1 MQFERSYA
9 KPKFLMQQQ
18 KITLKLNDL
27 NNKRLLEDRER
38 QIWLSFKQGNEDS
51 FKELMELY
59 YPSLLSYGLRF
70 QKDRELVK
78 DCIQDL
84 FLELWKSRKT
94 LSDVLA
100 PKSYLLVS
108 LRRKL
113 LKEVGRI
120 RWFREAPEVLEDYNF
135 EVQFAI
141 ETYLINT
148 EIQHED
154 LKKLKKSISQLT
166 KRQREAIYL
175 RFYQELGYDEIAE
188 TLGIN
193 KHSAV
198 NLVYEAIRFI
208 KLNWIYP

>member
-1 MQFERSYA
+1 MQS
-9 KPKFLMQQQ
+9 PK
-18 KITLKLNDL
+18 TLRTTDHLL
-27 NNKRLLEDRER
+27 QRHLLEENAP
-38 QIWLSFKQGNEDS
+38 QIWLSFKQGN
-51 FKELMELY
+51 KEAFNELIELY
-59 YPSLLSYGLRF
+59 YPAMLNYGMRF

-84 FLELWKSRKT
+84 FLDIWKNRNSVG
-94 LSDVLA
+94 DVRT

-113 LKEVGRI
+113 LREVGRI
-120 RWFREAPEVLEDYNF
+120 RWFKEAPEVSDDYDF

-154 LKKLKKSISQLT
+154 LKKLKKSLAQLT
-166 KRQREAIYL
+166 KRQREAVYL
-175 RFYQELGYDEIAE
+175 RFYQELNYEDIAD
-188 TLGIN
+188 TMGIN
-193 KHSAV
+193 RHSAV

-208 KLNWIYP
+208 KNNWIYP

>member
-1 MQFERSYA
+1 MQGQKAITKVNERRQRD
-9 KPKFLMQQQ
+9 L
-18 KITLKLNDL
+18 LK
-27 NNKRLLEDRER
+27 ER
-38 QIWLSFKQGNEDS
+38 APQIWLSFRQGSEEA
-51 FKELMELY
+51 FTELMELY
-59 YPSLLSYGLRF
+59 YPAMLNYGLRF
-70 QKDRELVK
+70 RRDRELVK

-84 FLELWKSRKT
+84 FLDLWKSRKT
-94 LSDVLA
+94 LSDVMA

-113 LKEVGRI
+113 LKEVGRLK
-120 RWFREAPEVLEDYNF
+120 WFAESPEVSDDYHF

-154 LKKLKKSISQLT
+154 LKKLKKSLSQLT

-175 RFYQELGYDEIAE
+175 RFYQELSYDEIAE
-188 TLGIN
+188 TLGIH

-208 KLNWIYP
+208 KQNWMYP

>member
-1 MQFERSYA
+1 MQGQRTDTDIRNE
-9 KPKFLMQQQ
+9 
-18 KITLKLNDL
+18 LKNR
-27 NNKRLLEDRER
+27 RLLEEKAP
-38 QIWLSFKQGNEDS
+38 QIWLSFKQGNEEA
-51 FKELMELY
+51 FTELMELY
-59 YPSLLSYGLRF
+59 YPSMLNYGLRF

-84 FLELWKSRKT
+84 FMELWKGRNSIG
-94 LSDVLA
+94 DVRA
-100 PKSYLLVS
+100 PKTYLLIS

-113 LKEVGRI
+113 LREMGRLK
-120 RWFREAPEVLEDYNF
+120 WFREAPEVSDDYNF

-154 LKKLKKSISQLT
+154 LKKLKRCLGQLT

-175 RFYQELGYDEIAE
+175 RFFHELSYEEIAE
-188 TLGIN
+188 TMEIN
-193 KHSAV
+193 RHSAV

-208 KLNWIYP
+208 KNNWIYP

>member
-1 MQFERSYA
+1 MQGQRTDTDIRNE
-9 KPKFLMQQQ
+9 
-18 KITLKLNDL
+18 LKNR
-27 NNKRLLEDRER
+27 RLLEEKAP
-38 QIWLSFKQGNEDS
+38 QIWLSFKQGNEEA
-51 FKELMELY
+51 FTELMELY
-59 YPSLLSYGLRF
+59 YPSMLNYGLRF

-84 FLELWKSRKT
+84 FLELWKGRNSIG
-94 LSDVLA
+94 DVRA
-100 PKSYLLVS
+100 PKTYLLIS

-113 LKEVGRI
+113 LREMGRLK
-120 RWFREAPEVLEDYNF
+120 WFREAPEVSDDYNF

-154 LKKLKKSISQLT
+154 LKKLKRCLGQLT

-175 RFYQELGYDEIAE
+175 RFFHELSYEEIAE
-188 TLGIN
+188 TMEIN
-193 KHSAV
+193 RHSAV

-208 KLNWIYP
+208 KNNWIYP

>member
-1 MQFERSYA
+1 MQGQRTDTDIRNE
-9 KPKFLMQQQ
+9 
-18 KITLKLNDL
+18 LKNR
-27 NNKRLLEDRER
+27 RLLEEKAP
-38 QIWLSFKQGNEDS
+38 QIWLSFKQGNEEA
-51 FKELMELY
+51 FTELMELY
-59 YPSLLSYGLRF
+59 YPSMLNYGLRF

-84 FLELWKSRKT
+84 FLELWKGRNSIG
-94 LSDVLA
+94 DVRA
-100 PKSYLLVS
+100 PKIYLLIS

-113 LKEVGRI
+113 LREMGRLK
-120 RWFREAPEVLEDYNF
+120 WFREAPEVSDDYNF

-154 LKKLKKSISQLT
+154 LKKLKRCLGQLT

-175 RFYQELGYDEIAE
+175 RFFHELSYEEIAE
-188 TLGIN
+188 TMEIN
-193 KHSAV
+193 RHSAV

-208 KLNWIYP
+208 KNNWIYP